1 MAHRMPLLVVVRD
14 VNASSGARQAL
25 LFTTTEWKMLLLT
38 FSRGKTASPW
48 CHRLNLRGKKDKII
62 WETDPLKWCKSLW
75 RRWNTLFCLWRC
87 VSLFFTTSLHSGRIS
102 RLRLF
107 SSFFFFH
114 FLPCTISFR
123 VCANWRESHYC
134 LDQARI
140 RVVRR
145 IWYRWQTASDF
156 QFALIRQRII
166 IIYGLELIADVMRVR
181 PPSRHRQF
189 NWNLFTFSFRV
200 SAVDA
205 SRYLFF
211 SSAENSHCVRKPLG
225 HSMNS
230 RIVQHNHPH
239 LCETNKCINMYWI

>member
-1 MAHRMPLLVVVRD
+1 M
-14 VNASSGARQAL
+14 SSVKFARKKRQYNMGNWSVKVMQISLAKMKYVIL
-25 LFTTTEWKMLLLT
+25 FMTLRFSFLHHFTSLRSNLSFTT
-38 FSRGKTASPW
+38 
-48 CHRLNLRGKKDKII
+48 
-62 WETDPLKWCKSLW
+62 
-75 RRWNTLFCLWRC
+75 
-87 VSLFFTTSLHSGRIS
+87 FFLI
-102 RLRLF
+102 
-107 SSFFFFH
+107 FFFH

-205 SRYLFF
+205 NRYLFF